1 MEYIFGYV
9 QRNGVTVENLKTVG
23 DSHSHLS
30 GFIQTVREYPDATI
44 TDVCRITEHYRSEED
59 GEGNCYDWYLIAD
72 HWRNMD
78 KFSPVQVQT
87 EEANATAAITFV
99 TLAENGS
106 IDEVT
111 AGEHASAFAEWQ
123 VGVKYKVG
131 NIRRFGEGLLY
142 RCLTEHTSQADWTPD
157 VSPSLWVRIADP
169 AEEWPD
175 WSQPVGADDSY
186 SIGAKVTH
194 SEKHW
199 KSTVDNNVWEPG
211 VYGWEEVN
219 E

>member
-44 TDVCRITEHYRSEED
+44 TDVCRITE
-59 GEGNCYDWYLIAD
+59 GNVYYWDLIDAP
-72 HWRNMD
+72 WANMA
-78 KFSPVQVQT
+78 KFPPVQVQREKPT
-87 EEANATAAITFV
+87 ATAAITLF
-99 TLAENGS
+99 TLAESGS

-157 VSPSLWVRIADP
+157 TAVSLWTNISDP
-169 AEEWPD
+169 AEEWPA
-175 WSQPVGADDSY
+175 WSQPLGAHDAY
-186 SIGAKVTH
+186 AAGAKVSH
-194 SEKHW
+194 NGKHW
-199 KSTVDNNVWEPG
+199 TSAVANNVCEPG
-211 VYGWEEVN
+211 VYGWEEAN